1 MISILES
8 NELIKWLIINVLCET
23 LFASLDVFL
32 YTSLFRIK
40 VKNKTK
46 WKVIPILGIARTL
59 FLILIPTPFN
69 RMGNLLFAI
78 VLFYFIFERKIE
90 NCILGEVINA
100 ITFIITETIFAK
112 LCCILNPNVD
122 TYASGLYN
130 VTYVASLKIS
140 VFIGRLL
147 ICYIVKER
155 KIILKISD
163 NLSKKNRNNIIIV
176 SILEYIIIFF
186 NELEMTMYIT
196 DFPYSIFIVAMLS
209 IIICFYISMK
219 AILRISIL
227 EEQDLKIHEL
237 TSYNKTLSI
246 MYDSI
251 RGFRHDFS
259 NFIQALDGYVKVN
272 NIEGIQKMSAS
283 IVQECKNVNNM
294 EILDPQII
302 NNPAAYSMI
311 TNKYYLA
318 QENNVTMNIEVMAD
332 LKSVEEY
339 NYEFCRILGIL
350 LDNAIEASKNT
361 ENKIVNVKIF
371 NDQKLK
377 RKLVKIENTY
387 DTSFDI
393 DMDKLFDKGYTSKND
408 TKNEHGLGL
417 WTVKRILEKNHKLDL
432 YTNKGE
438 MFCQQLEIYE
448 Y

>member
-8 NELIKWLIINVLCET
+8 NELIKWLIINMLCET

-46 WKVIPILGIARTL
+46 WKVIPIFGIARTL

-69 RMGNLLFAI
+69 RMCNLLVAI

-140 VFIGRLL
+140 VFIARLL
-147 ICYIVKER
+147 ICHIVKER

-196 DFPYSIFIVAMLS
+196 DFPYSIFIVDMVS

-227 EEQDLKIHEL
+227 EEQDIKIHEL

-318 QENNVTMNIEVMAD
+318 QENNVTMNIEVTAD

-448 Y
+448 

>member
-1 MISILES
+1 MISILET
-8 NELIKWLIINVLCET
+8 NELIKWLIINVVCET

-32 YTSLFRIK
+32 FTSLFGIK
-40 VKNKTK
+40 TTNTAK
-46 WKVIPILGIARTL
+46 WKVIPIYGIIRTL
-59 FLILIPTPFN
+59 FLVLIPTPFN
-69 RMGNLLFAI
+69 RMCNLLVAI

-90 NCILGEVINA
+90 NCILGEVINS

-112 LCCILNPNVD
+112 LCCFLMPSVD
-122 TYASGLYN
+122 TYAMGIYN
-130 VTYVASLKIS
+130 TTYVAALKIS
-140 VFIGRLL
+140 VFVGRLL
-147 ICYIVKER
+147 ICHIIKAR
-155 KIILKISD
+155 KIIIKISD

-186 NELEMTMYIT
+186 NEAEMTMYIA
-196 DFPYSIFIVAMLS
+196 DFPYSIFILDMLS

-219 AILRISIL
+219 AILRMSIL

-272 NIEGIQKMSAS
+272 NIEGIKKMSSA
-283 IVQECKNVNNM
+283 IVQECKTVNNM
-294 EILDPQII
+294 AILDPKII

-318 QENNVTMNIEVMAD
+318 QENNVNMNIEVMTD
-332 LKSVEEY
+332 LSSAEKC

-350 LDNAIEASKNT
+350 LDNAIEASKKT
-361 ENKIVNVKIF
+361 KKKIVNVLISE
-371 NDQKLK
+371 DQKLK
-377 RKLVKIENTY
+377 RKLIKIENTY

-448 Y
+448 